1 MKKIVLLTASLIA
14 LFSIGVEAQSLQSIL
29 ESLTGSSSSEET
41 TTNSSSSSS
50 TTTPTSTGTSSS
62 SSSSSILSSL
72 TQSQASDGIREA
84 LIQGVV
90 EGVGLVSKKNG
101 YYGDALIKIGFP
113 EELQKVESTLRAVGM
128 DKVVDK
134 GVQVLNRAAEDAA
147 SAATDIFVSAIK
159 EMTLQDAIGLVTGGD
174 NAATEYLKSHTSAK
188 LIEKLSPS
196 IETSLD
202 KVNATKYWS
211 NIITKYNAMPF
222 AQEQVE
228 PDLTKYVAEK
238 AVDGLFV
245 KIADE
250 EKQIREDP
258 VSRTSDILKSVF
270 GN

>member
-1 MKKIVLLTASLIA
+1 MKKIILLTISLIV
-14 LFSIGVEAQSLQSIL
+14 LFSINVEAQSLKSIL
-29 ESLTGSSSSEET
+29 EGLTGTNSSET
-41 TTNSSSSSS
+41 TTSTNSNS
-50 TTTPTSTGTSSS
+50 TTSSET

-72 TQSQASDGIREA
+72 TQGQASEGIKEA

-90 EGVGLVSKKNG
+90 EGVTQLSQKNG
-101 YYGDALIKIGFP
+101 YLGDNLVKIGFP

-147 SAATDIFVSAIK
+147 SSATDIFVSAIK
-159 EMTLQDAIGLVTGGD
+159 EMTLQDAIGLVSGGE

-188 LIEKLSPS
+188 LIEKLSPN

-202 KVNATKYWS
+202 KVNANKYWN
-211 NIITKYNAMPF
+211 NIITKYNALPLSKD
-222 AQEQVE
+222 QVE

-250 EKQIREDP
+250 EKQIRQDP